1 MTRAPTPPRKRD
13 ADRTRAQIFRAATRE
28 FGQNGYAG
36 ARIERIVARSGCNI
50 RMIYH
55 HFGSKAGLYRAVVEE
70 AYADLRAQEAA
81 LDFDLSDPL
90 GCLERL
96 QRFTMQ
102 YFADHPDFEGI
113 IRSEND
119 LRGRVVSTSDT
130 ISQSRAALNT
140 RLADIVHAGES
151 CGQFRPEI
159 DPLDLY
165 VTITALARFH
175 LANGYSLSAVLGT
188 DLRDAAWRAHWA
200 DHAVDLIRRYVTSDS
215 GEGAPAASSLSAAAR

>member
-1 MTRAPTPPRKRD
+1 MSSAASTPRKRD

-55 HFGSKAGLYRAVVEE
+55 HFGSKAGLYRTVVEE
-70 AYADLRAQEAA
+70 AYADLRAREAA
-81 LDFDLSDPL
+81 LAFDLSDPL
-90 GCLERL
+90 GCLEQL

-102 YFADHPDFEGI
+102 YFAEHPDFEGI

-119 LRGRVVSTSDT
+119 LRGRVVSTSAT
-130 ISQSRAALNT
+130 ISQSREALNT
-140 RLADIVHAGES
+140 RLAEIVHAGES
-151 CGQFRPEI
+151 CGQFRAGI

-188 DLRDAAWRAHWA
+188 DLRDTAWRAHWS
-200 DHAVDLIRRYVTSDS
+200 DHAVDLIRRYVTS
-215 GEGAPAASSLSAAAR
+215 GSLETPPGVSACSAATR

>member
-1 MTRAPTPPRKRD
+1 MSAEATPPRKRD

-70 AYADLRAQEAA
+70 AYANLRGQEAA
-81 LDFDLSDPL
+81 LDFDLSNPL
-90 GCLERL
+90 GCLEQL

-102 YFADHPDFEGI
+102 YFAKHPDFEGI

-130 ISQSRAALNT
+130 ISQSREALNT
-140 RLADIVHAGES
+140 RLAEIVRAGES
-151 CGQFRPEI
+151 CGQFRPDI

-188 DLRDAAWRAHWA
+188 DLRDTAWRAHWS
-200 DHAVDLIRRYVTSDS
+200 DHAVDLIRRYVTSGSD
-215 GEGAPAASSLSAAAR
+215 EGPPEVSAFSAAAR